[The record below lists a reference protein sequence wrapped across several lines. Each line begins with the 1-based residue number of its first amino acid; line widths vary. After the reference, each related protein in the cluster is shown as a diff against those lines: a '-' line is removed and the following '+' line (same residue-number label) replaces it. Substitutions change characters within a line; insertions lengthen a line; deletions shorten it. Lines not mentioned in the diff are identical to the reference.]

1 MTRLWIIEDEA
12 SLARGLSKAFEREG
26 FSVSLLPNLTAVRQR
41 LIEEQPEIV
50 LLDLR
55 LPDGDGLTALPHI
68 LKSNGEAR
76 VIVMTAFGDSALI
89 VRAIKEGAYN
99 YLDKPFPLE
108 AAKNMILR
116 AAEAL
121 ELSRRVRRLQNED
134 VALVG
139 TSPAM
144 EKVRNFIGKVTT
156 YSDLTILI
164 GGESGSGKEVVAR
177 LIHRKGA
184 AKGDFVALNCAAI
197 PEALLEA
204 ELFGYRRGAYT
215 GASQDKTGL
224 IEVAHRGTL
233 FLDEIGDMP
242 LALQG
247 KLLRFLDSRSFR
259 PLGDTRETTVSLQV
273 ICATCVDLERRI
285 TEGRFRRDL
294 FYRIALLPL
303 TLPPLRERGQDI
315 LELLRQFL
323 ADYATKL
330 GRPPLT
336 ATSEVEEVFL
346 DHPWPGN
353 VRELRNLIERLYILK
368 DGDDRSIRLADLPEE
383 MLDGLPATPAF
394 PAISGDLKNRLDCYE
409 KSILEEALA
418 QSGGNRTRAAEI
430 LGISRYALLR
440 RMQRHDMD

>member
-1 MTRLWIIEDEA
+1 
-12 SLARGLSKAFEREG
+12 
-26 FSVSLLPNLTAVRQR
+26 
-41 LIEEQPEIV
+41 
-50 LLDLR
+50 
-55 LPDGDGLTALPHI
+55 
-68 LKSNGEAR
+68 
-76 VIVMTAFGDSALI
+76 
-89 VRAIKEGAYN
+89 
-99 YLDKPFPLE
+99 
-108 AAKNMILR
+108 
-116 AAEAL
+116 
-121 ELSRRVRRLQNED
+121 
-134 VALVG
+134 
-139 TSPAM
+139 M
-144 EKVRNFIGKVTT
+144 EKVRIFIDKVTT

-164 GGESGSGKEVVAR
+164 GGESGSGKEVVVR

-184 AKGDFVALNCAAI
+184 AEGDFVALNCAAI

-215 GASQDKTGL
+215 GASQNKTGL

-242 LALQG
+242 LTLQG
-247 KLLRFLDSRSFR
+247 KLLRFLDSRSFH
-259 PLGDTRETTVSLQV
+259 PLGDTRETTLSLQV

-285 TEGRFRRDL
+285 TEGRFRPDL

-323 ADYATKL
+323 TDYSTKL

-336 ATSEVEEVFL
+336 ATSDVEEVFL
-346 DHPWPGN
+346 DYPWPGN
-353 VRELRNLIERLYILK
+353 LRELGNLIERLYILK

-394 PAISGDLKNRLDCYE
+394 PAVSGDLKNRLDCYE

-418 QSGGNRTRAAEI
+418 QSGGSRTRAAEI
-430 LGISRYALLR
+430 LGTFRYALLR